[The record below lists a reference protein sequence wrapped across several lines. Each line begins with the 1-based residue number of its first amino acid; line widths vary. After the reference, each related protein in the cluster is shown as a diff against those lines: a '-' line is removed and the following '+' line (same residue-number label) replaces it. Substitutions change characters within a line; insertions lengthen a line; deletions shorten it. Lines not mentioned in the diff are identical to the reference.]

1 VIALAINNNL
11 LEKALL
17 HAGGREEVE
26 RQYKEI
32 KKNHSY
38 IDDNRVELLQSFDG
52 NWIAVYNSEVVA
64 KGKDYDSV
72 AKELANKKI
81 PAKETAVRFIS
92 SKKIATF
99 F

>member
-1 VIALAINNNL
+1 MAINNSL
-11 LEKALL
+11 LEKALR
-17 HAGGREEVE
+17 HAGGREELE

-32 KKNHSY
+32 KKNHLY

-52 NWIAVYNSEVVA
+52 NWIAVYNSVVVA
-64 KGKDYDSV
+64 NGKNYDSI
-72 AKELANKKI
+72 AKALANRKM
-81 PAKETAVRFIS
+81 PVEETAIRFIS